1 MHVHDRPPR
10 RDRDRTRA
18 VAAGLCAAAL
28 LGLAALSGCGSDSE
42 TTQGTTT
49 GAGTLSTHTG
59 TAPAEQTGGKQ
70 NTAAS
75 GAGGIEGSLTPTE
88 QVDLAIKSVLASG
101 VPDLACR
108 QYSTAR
114 YVKTTFGNRA
124 GCVKNTLPASA
135 AQSIKEKEIVI
146 KGDGAKSTIVP
157 TGGPS
162 DGETIKV
169 TLVRRGGVWKVDTLK
184 SNAPVGP

>member
-1 MHVHDRPPR
+1 LA
-10 RDRDRTRA
+10 A
-18 VAAGLCAAAL
+18 VCAAAL

-42 TTQGTTT
+42 TTQGTTSGT
-49 GAGTLSTHTG
+49 GTHSGNDTTRTAGT
-59 TAPAEQTGGKQ
+59 AVGKGQ
-70 NTAAS
+70 GKGAS
-75 GAGGIEGSLTPTE
+75 GAGGVESSLTPTE

-108 QYSTAR
+108 QYSTAH

-135 AQSIKEKEIVI
+135 AQSIKEKKIEI
-146 KGDGAKSTIVP
+146 KGADANSTIVP

-169 TLVRRGGVWKVDTLK
+169 TLVRQGGVWKVDTLK

>member
-1 MHVHDRPPR
+1 MPDRPSR
-10 RDRDRTRA
+10 RARDRARA
-18 VAAGLCAAAL
+18 IAAAVCASAL
-28 LGLAALSGCGSDSE
+28 LGLATLSGCGSDSE
-42 TTQGTTT
+42 TTQGSTA
-49 GAGTLSTHTG
+49 GGGTLSNNYTTNSA
-59 TAPAEQTGGKQ
+59 APAIGATKQ
-70 NTAAS
+70 KQKP
-75 GAGGIEGSLTPTE
+75 GPGGIGSSLTPTE

-114 YVKTTFGNRA
+114 YVKTTFGDRA
-124 GCVKNTLPASA
+124 GCVTNTLPASA
-135 AQSIKEKEIVI
+135 AQSIKEKKIEI
-146 KGDGAKSTIVP
+146 KGDKAEATIVP

-169 TLVRRGGVWKVDTLK
+169 TLVRQGTAWKVDTLK

>member
-1 MHVHDRPPR
+1 VPDRPSR
-10 RDRDRTRA
+10 RARDRARA
-18 VAAGLCAAAL
+18 VAAAVCAFAL
-28 LGLAALSGCGSDSE
+28 LGLATLSGCGSDSE
-42 TTQGTTT
+42 TTQGSTA
-49 GAGTLSTHTG
+49 GGGTLSNNYTTNSA
-59 TAPAEQTGGKQ
+59 APAIGATKQ
-70 NTAAS
+70 KPAP
-75 GAGGIEGSLTPTE
+75 GGIQSSLTPTE

-114 YVKTTFGNRA
+114 YVKTTFGDRA
-124 GCVKNTLPASA
+124 GCVTNTLPASA
-135 AQSIKEKEIVI
+135 AQSIKEKKIEI
-146 KGDGAKSTIVP
+146 KGDKAEATIVP

-169 TLVRRGGVWKVDTLK
+169 TLVRQGTAWKVDTLK